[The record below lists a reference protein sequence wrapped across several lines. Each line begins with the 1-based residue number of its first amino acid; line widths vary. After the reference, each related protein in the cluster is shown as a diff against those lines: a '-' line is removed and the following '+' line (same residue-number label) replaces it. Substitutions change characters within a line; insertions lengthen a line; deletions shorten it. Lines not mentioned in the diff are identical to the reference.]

1 MSKLTLT
8 EGSSS
13 AAHSSAGGV
22 ALPGLQTGRGGG
34 STVYGGPSNPSTST
48 AGSLRSGLNTT
59 PSSRPSNTSGSMNRA
74 PSSTASVAS
83 HSTWNPSK
91 YGNPGARSATASVA
105 SSYRGSSFA
114 KVTAGPRKVDMAAA
128 RQQGR
133 AVVTKAGVAE
143 EDDLHVED
151 SSESDGEPVT
161 MAMPG
166 SSARGNAAGRRPVD
180 VDSDDDDAPF
190 NG

>member
-8 EGSSS
+8 EGSLDNSS
-13 AAHSSAGGV
+13 GGV
-22 ALPGLQTGRGGG
+22 ALSGGQNGRGGG
-34 STVYGGPSNPSTST
+34 STVYGGPSTPSTYT
-48 AGSLRSGLNTT
+48 AGSLRSALHTT
-59 PSSRPSNTSGSMNRA
+59 PSSRPSNTPSSMDRA

-83 HSTWNPSK
+83 HGTWKPGK
-91 YGNPGARSATASVA
+91 YGNPGARSATGSVA
-105 SSYRGSSFA
+105 SGYRGSTFA

-133 AVVTKAGVAE
+133 PVVTKAGVAE
-143 EDDLHVED
+143 EDDVHVED

-161 MAMPG
+161 MAMSG

>member
-1 MSKLTLT
+1 MT

-13 AAHSSAGGV
+13 TAHSSSGGV
-22 ALPGLQTGRGGG
+22 ALPGLQSDRSGG
-34 STVYGGPSNPSTST
+34 STIYRGPSTPSTST

-59 PSSRPSNTSGSMNRA
+59 PSSRPSNALGPMNKSLSYA
-74 PSSTASVAS
+74 ASVS
-83 HSTWNPSK
+83 SNSNWNPSK
-91 YGNPGARSATASVA
+91 YGNPGARSATGSVA
-105 SSYRGSSFA
+105 SGYRGSTFA

-133 AVVTKAGVAE
+133 PVVTKAGVAE
-143 EDDLHVED
+143 EDDVHVED